1 MGENKVKQYDTI
13 NNPSHYHGKN
23 GMEAIDVIEN
33 FIGDL
38 AGKAGWA
45 WGNSMKYLL
54 RFQKKNGIEDVKK
67 EATLGYA
74 LFCPEQARD
83 EEVYEWVTESTK
95 NQELFA
101 HAWIDGYTVEKEKRY
116 EVILCNG
123 QSLKTVYRQGE
134 DRLDFEKVYG
144 DIERFTRKQL
154 EEAGFGWVFDC
165 EGMEVK
171 EV

>member
-1 MGENKVKQYDTI
+1 MEQKVKQYDTV

-67 EATLGYA
+67 AFRNLVWV
-74 LFCPEQARD
+74 LFRKCR
-83 EEVYEWVTESTK
+83 EVCFTTFKKEWP
-95 NQELFA
+95 
-101 HAWIDGYTVEKEKRY
+101 G
-116 EVILCNG
+116 
-123 QSLKTVYRQGE
+123 
-134 DRLDFEKVYG
+134 
-144 DIERFTRKQL
+144 RFKKSPKI
-154 EEAGFGWVFDC
+154 FGLVN
-165 EGMEVK
+165 
-171 EV
+171 

>member
-13 NNPSHYHGKN
+13 NKPSHYHGKN

-67 EATLGYA
+67 AFRNL
-74 LFCPEQARD
+74 
-83 EEVYEWVTESTK
+83 VWV
-95 NQELFA
+95 
-101 HAWIDGYTVEKEKRY
+101 
-116 EVILCNG
+116 
-123 QSLKTVYRQGE
+123 
-134 DRLDFEKVYG
+134 
-144 DIERFTRKQL
+144 L
-154 EEAGFGWVFDC
+154 EEIAGKKESLAFLSSL
-165 EGMEVK
+165 VK
-171 EV
+171 ELENEQVHKESD

>member
-54 RFQKKNGIEDVKK
+54 RFQKKNGADVNVGIVYHC
-67 EATLGYA
+67 LGNGINKS
-74 LFCPEQARD
+74 LTHKF
-83 EEVYEWVTESTK
+83 
-95 NQELFA
+95 
-101 HAWIDGYTVEKEKRY
+101 ID
-116 EVILCNG
+116 
-123 QSLKTVYRQGE
+123 S
-134 DRLDFEKVYG
+134 DFN
-144 DIERFTRKQL
+144 
-154 EEAGFGWVFDC
+154 
-165 EGMEVK
+165 MEVLYTEMK
-171 EV
+171 EVE

>member
-13 NNPSHYHGKN
+13 NNPSRYHGKN

-67 EATLGYA
+67 AFRNL
-74 LFCPEQARD
+74 
-83 EEVYEWVTESTK
+83 VWV
-95 NQELFA
+95 
-101 HAWIDGYTVEKEKRY
+101 
-116 EVILCNG
+116 
-123 QSLKTVYRQGE
+123 
-134 DRLDFEKVYG
+134 
-144 DIERFTRKQL
+144 L
-154 EEAGFGWVFDC
+154 EEIAGKKESLAFLSSL
-165 EGMEVK
+165 VK
-171 EV
+171 ELENEQVHKESD